1 MGKIENRVFLIYGYQ
16 GGMVGGINW
25 EAETDISTKQITN
38 KDLLHSTGALLV
50 LKTPQWPTWEKN
62 VKEWI
67 DAYV

>member
-16 GGMVGGINW
+16 GGRVGGINW

-50 LKTPQWPTWEKN
+50 LKTPQ
-62 VKEWI
+62 
-67 DAYV
+67 